1 MILPLKFGNGALK
14 KKSGLVLDTFQAIKI
29 QLQMQRVGGG
39 NDSTDRQLNTSTLK
53 KDGLHLVLISLHHE
67 SITKLNH
74 SYHGNQNQRHYF
86 VMHLHPNGRKFC
98 SSILSDFKSF
108 GKDRN

>member
-39 NDSTDRQLNTSTLK
+39 MTVQIGS
-53 KDGLHLVLISLHHE
+53 
-67 SITKLNH
+67 
-74 SYHGNQNQRHYF
+74 
-86 VMHLHPNGRKFC
+86 
-98 SSILSDFKSF
+98 
-108 GKDRN
+108 